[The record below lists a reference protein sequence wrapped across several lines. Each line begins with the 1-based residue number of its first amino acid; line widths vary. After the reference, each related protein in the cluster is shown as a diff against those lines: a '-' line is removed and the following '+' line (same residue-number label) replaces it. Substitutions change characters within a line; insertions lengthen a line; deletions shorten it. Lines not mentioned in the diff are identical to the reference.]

1 MSLTGKKKG
10 RLITKIQFEEIIKK
24 FLVFLRKELRTDHN
38 PPIVFVDDLEFAR
51 KVEAFGNISS
61 KNEIHISIIN
71 RHPMDIL
78 RTIAHEYAHYKQH
91 IEKGSLHSS
100 PHAGSPTENQANA
113 KAGELVRK
121 YGNRHPEL
129 FDLMPIR

>member
-1 MSLTGKKKG
+1 MTEQKKG
-10 RLITKIQFEEIIKK
+10 RLITRVQFEEIVKK

-38 PPIVFVDDLEFAR
+38 PPIIFVDDLEFTR

-61 KNEIHISIIN
+61 KNEIHISVIN

-78 RTIAHEYAHYKQH
+78 RTIAHEYTHYKQH
-91 IEKGSLHSS
+91 VEKGSLHGS

-129 FDLMPIR
+129 FDLMSIR